1 MVTEFLDDKF
11 NLLNLYGISSFRS
24 FWNCFYLVLHEVNS
38 VTKRND
44 YLAKTDLRSQ
54 LFQLTQQ
61 NIYFI

>member
-11 NLLNLYGISSFRS
+11 NLLNFYGISSFRS

-44 YLAKTDLRSQ
+44 YLA
-54 LFQLTQQ
+54 
-61 NIYFI
+61 